1 MTHEEKT
8 NPDASESVSADA
20 ATPAEAVTQAA
31 PQPAEPSPPAAST
44 PAVTPLADSRPKPE
58 YGEYAPEGWVNP
70 VLQAETASS
79 SGGPGATPKQLDGV
93 PHNLGVKTT
102 GGQQNA
108 PAASATSPATPSESA
123 PDEKPKRSLFG
134 MKGSQNASG
143 QTTAGQTASTQ
154 PARPADR
161 IITIALL
168 AIGAYGALNIA
179 DAMINLRQVF
189 AQLYAIYDLGSFNP
203 PEWFAVLS
211 SIGGILQLSLWA
223 VTLLLSIQFMRRGR
237 LAFYL
242 PLVAAVLSFIVAIV
256 VMSIAL
262 GAAPE
267 LMTYLSTNGFNLE
280 DLQ

>member
-1 MTHEEKT
+1 MTHDEKT
-8 NPDASESVSADA
+8 NPDAAESVS
-20 ATPAEAVTQAA
+20 TEAAA
-31 PQPAEPSPPAAST
+31 PAAAASA
-44 PAVTPLADSRPKPE
+44 PAVTPPAHTRPKPE

-70 VLQAETASS
+70 VLQAEQAQS
-79 SGGPGATPKQLDGV
+79 SGGAGSTPKQLDGV
-93 PHNLGVKTT
+93 PHNLGVQAA
-102 GGQQNA
+102 GGQQTTA
-108 PAASATSPATPSESA
+108 DSSSTPSATPAESA
-123 PDEKPKRSLFG
+123 SDEKPKRSFFSV
-134 MKGSQNASG
+134 KGSQNASG
-143 QTTAGQTASTQ
+143 QSTPGQTTSAR